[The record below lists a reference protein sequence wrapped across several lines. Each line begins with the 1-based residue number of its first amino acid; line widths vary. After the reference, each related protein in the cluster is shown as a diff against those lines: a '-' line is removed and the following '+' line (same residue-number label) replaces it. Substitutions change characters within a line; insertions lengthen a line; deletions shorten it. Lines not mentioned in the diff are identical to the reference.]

1 MSIAHQ
7 NAHTIIRD
15 ILSKQHIE
23 RVWFVGCGGS
33 LTGFWPGKYFLD
45 CEAKKLAVGYVTSNE
60 FVHATPNALGK
71 NSVVILASQQGNT
84 AETVE
89 AARIARQKGAATIGL
104 VYPPARRCAN
114 TAITL
119 LNTAGRAIPKPSIRR
134 SKKRHTACG
143 WRWKCLRKLRDTP
156 ITMRW
161 SAPLPVLNPWYA
173 ALSSRFRRMRAI
185 LPKPGRAK
193 KSST

>member
-104 VYPPARRCAN
+104 VYTPGTPLCEHSDYTIEYCWARYPETVDPTQQKAAYSLWLALEVLAQ
-114 TAITL
+114 TE
-119 LNTAGRAIPKPSIRR
+119 
-134 SKKRHTACG
+134 
-143 WRWKCLRKLRDTP
+143 DTP

-185 LPKPGRAK
+185 LPKPGRPK
-193 KSST
+193 RSST

>member
-1 MSIAHQ
+1 MSIAQ
-7 NAHTIIRD
+7 KNAHHIIRD
-15 ILSKQHIE
+15 ILTRQRIE

-60 FVHATPNALGK
+60 FVHATPQALGE

-104 VYPPARRCAN
+104 VYTPARRCAN

-119 LNTAGRAIPKPSIRR
+119 SNTAGLAIPKLSIRH
-134 SKKRHTACG
+134 SKKRRTACG
-143 WRWKCLRKLRDTP
+143 WRWRSWRKQKDTT
-156 ITMRW
+156 ITLRW
-161 SAPLPVLNPWYA
+161 SAPLPVLNPWCA
-173 ALSSRFRRMRAI
+173 ALSSRCKRMRSI
-185 LPKPGRAK
+185 LPKPGKVKR
-193 KSST
+193 SFI

>member
-104 VYPPARRCAN
+104 VYTPGTPLCEHSDY
-114 TAITL
+114 TAL
-119 LNTAGRAIPKPSIRR
+119 LN
-134 SKKRHTACG
+134 
-143 WRWKCLRKLRDTP
+143 
-156 ITMRW
+156 
-161 SAPLPVLNPWYA
+161 
-173 ALSSRFRRMRAI
+173 
-185 LPKPGRAK
+185 
-193 KSST
+193 KSNFC